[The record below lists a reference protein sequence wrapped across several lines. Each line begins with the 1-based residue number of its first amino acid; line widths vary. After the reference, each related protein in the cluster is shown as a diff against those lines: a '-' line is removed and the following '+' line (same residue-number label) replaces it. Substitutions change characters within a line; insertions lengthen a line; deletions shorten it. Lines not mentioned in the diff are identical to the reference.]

1 MDKLNIPE
9 PVKVFITS
17 TKFINGVFFLV
28 FCLLMTLII
37 SFQNFL
43 FQQVVENG
51 ISKKDI
57 IAQKTITVEDTR
69 RTEQR
74 RKEVAQKVDPIL
86 TVTEDDF
93 IKNNLSSLQNSI
105 IKIRQ
110 KNKDINVK
118 REEMSLLFDDEDGNK
133 SNVVYYLLKIPDETL
148 KTLFDKSNITLM
160 NVLSAG
166 IAEKDV
172 ERHVLKNLIRHHLP
186 SETSRY
192 QGTMIISLLEQ
203 VIVPNLV
210 VDEFATEIA
219 RKNAQNAVKPYE
231 VTFEKGDKILFEGE
245 PVTKLK
251 RDALRVAGYN
261 LVELNGL
268 GLLGIFLVTVFST
281 LIFTVYKNKYAT
293 TLTYNQLLIVAI
305 LSLILAFITVA
316 LPTGFSPYILP
327 FPAFII
333 IVSIF
338 TAPNIA
344 FVASMLMLSIITL
357 GMHYDIQFM
366 TSFTLLNL
374 VASIFMLNVN
384 FTRRFDLIKAGIY
397 IACTGILFVSSI
409 YMLEKFLI
417 DVENV
422 LIIRDASFVFLNGI
436 LSSMIALGF
445 LPVLESAFKI
455 VTPYGLAE
463 LADHNQPILKRLQME
478 APGTY
483 HHSLMVANLC
493 EAAAEAIGA
502 NPILAK
508 VGAYYHDIGKLKRP
522 LFFVE
527 NQSQFGIE
535 NPHKKLNS
543 RLSKMVV
550 TAHTTDGV
558 DIAKEYHLPPIINDF
573 ILQHH
578 GDSLASY
585 FYNQAIKEEGAENV
599 KEEQFRY
606 SGPKPQT
613 KEAAILMIA
622 DAVEAAV
629 RAMKASTTEEIEAI
643 INKIIDE
650 RVNDN
655 QLSECPLTLADLK
668 TIATTFTRLLR
679 GNQHDRIKYHEDIVD
694 ELGGLTKGAIY
705 HHFKSKEEI
714 MDALGDKMFLDNN
727 PFEEVRGRK
736 DLNGLQKMKMAVK
749 LNQSDQERGEISKQA
764 IPLFFSPVSMR
775 KRRMPTVRC

>member
-463 LADHNQPILKRLQME
+463 LADHNQPIFKRLQME

-550 TAHTTDGV
+550 TAHTKDGV

-694 ELGGLTKGAIY
+694 ELD
-705 HHFKSKEEI
+705 KSQVILPSHIHI
-714 MDALGDKMFLDNN
+714 MDKEMEEKVKKLEQGNNDKTDN
-727 PFEEVRGRK
+727 
-736 DLNGLQKMKMAVK
+736 
-749 LNQSDQERGEISKQA
+749 
-764 IPLFFSPVSMR
+764 
-775 KRRMPTVRC
+775 

>member
-28 FCLLMTLII
+28 FCLFMTLII

-110 KNKDINVK
+110 KDKDLNVK
-118 REEMSLLFDDEDGNK
+118 REELSLLFDDEDGNK
-133 SNVVYYLLKIPDETL
+133 ANVVYYLLKIPDDTL

-172 ERHVLKNLIRHHLP
+172 ERHVLKGLIRHHLP

-192 QGTMIISLLEQ
+192 QGTMISSLLEQ

-261 LVELNGL
+261 LVELNWQ
-268 GLLGIFLVTVFST
+268 GLLGIFLVTVFSA
-281 LIFTVYKNKYAT
+281 LIFVFYKNKFEKN
-293 TLTYNQLLIVAI
+293 LSNNQLMVVAI

-338 TAPNIA
+338 TTPNVA
-344 FVASMLMLSIITL
+344 FVASTLLLSIITL

-374 VASIFMLNVN
+374 VASIFMLNIN
-384 FTRRFDLIKAGIY
+384 FTRRFDLIKAGVY
-397 IACTGILFVSSI
+397 IACTGTLFVASI

-436 LSSMIALGF
+436 LSSMVALGF
-445 LPVLESAFKI
+445 LPILESIFKI

-550 TAHTTDGV
+550 TAHTKDGV

-694 ELGGLTKGAIY
+694 ELD
-705 HHFKSKEEI
+705 KSQVILPSHIHI
-714 MDALGDKMFLDNN
+714 MDKEMEEKVKKLEQGNNDKTDN
-727 PFEEVRGRK
+727 
-736 DLNGLQKMKMAVK
+736 
-749 LNQSDQERGEISKQA
+749 
-764 IPLFFSPVSMR
+764 
-775 KRRMPTVRC
+775 

>member
-9 PVKVFITS
+9 PIKVFVTS
-17 TKFINGVFFLV
+17 SKFVNSTFFIV
-28 FCLLMTLII
+28 FCVLMTLII

-110 KNKDINVK
+110 KDKDLNVK
-118 REEMSLLFDDEDGNK
+118 REELSLLFDDEDGNK
-133 SNVVYYLLKIPDETL
+133 ANVVYYLLKIPDETL

-192 QGTMIISLLEQ
+192 QGTMITSLLEQ

-261 LVELNGL
+261 LVELNWQ

-293 TLTYNQLLIVAI
+293 NLTYNQLMIVAI

-333 IVSIF
+333 IISIF

-397 IACTGILFVSSI
+397 IACTGTLFVSSI

-436 LSSMIALGF
+436 LSSMVALGF

-550 TAHTTDGV
+550 TAHTKDGV

-694 ELGGLTKGAIY
+694 ELD
-705 HHFKSKEEI
+705 KSQVILPSHIHI
-714 MDALGDKMFLDNN
+714 MDKEMEEKVKKLEQGNNDKTDN
-727 PFEEVRGRK
+727 
-736 DLNGLQKMKMAVK
+736 
-749 LNQSDQERGEISKQA
+749 
-764 IPLFFSPVSMR
+764 
-775 KRRMPTVRC
+775 

>member
-17 TKFINGVFFLV
+17 TKFINGIFFLV

-192 QGTMIISLLEQ
+192 QGTMITSLLEQ

-550 TAHTTDGV
+550 TAHTKDGV

-694 ELGGLTKGAIY
+694 ELD
-705 HHFKSKEEI
+705 KSQVILPSHIHI
-714 MDALGDKMFLDNN
+714 MDKEMEEKVKKLEQGNNDKTDN
-727 PFEEVRGRK
+727 
-736 DLNGLQKMKMAVK
+736 
-749 LNQSDQERGEISKQA
+749 
-764 IPLFFSPVSMR
+764 
-775 KRRMPTVRC
+775 

>member
-9 PVKVFITS
+9 PVKVFLTS
-17 TKFINGVFFLV
+17 SKFINIVFFTV
-28 FCLLMTLII
+28 FCILLTLII

-43 FQQVVENG
+43 FQQIVENG

-105 IKIRQ
+105 VKIRQ
-110 KNKDINVK
+110 KDKDMNVK
-118 REEMSLLFDDEDGNK
+118 REEMSLLFDNEDGNK
-133 SNVVYYLLKIPDETL
+133 SNVVFYLLKISDDAL
-148 KTLFDKSNITLM
+148 KNLFDKSNITLM

-166 IAEKDV
+166 ISEKDV
-172 ERHVLKNLIRHHLP
+172 EQHVLKNLIRHHLP

-192 QGTMIISLLEQ
+192 QGTMIAALLEQ

-261 LVELNGL
+261 LVELNWL
-268 GLLGIFLVTVFST
+268 GLFGIFLVTVFST
-281 LIFTVYKNKYAT
+281 LIFTVYKSKYEKN
-293 TLTYNQLLIVAI
+293 LTYNQLLIIAI

-338 TAPNIA
+338 TTPSVA
-344 FVASMLMLSIITL
+344 FISSMLLLSNITL

-374 VASIFMLNVN
+374 VSSIFMLNVN

-397 IACTGILFVSSI
+397 IACTGTLFVASI

-417 DVENV
+417 DIENV
-422 LIIRDASFVFLNGI
+422 LIVRDACFVFLNGI
-436 LSSMIALGF
+436 LSSMVALGF
-445 LPVLESAFKI
+445 LPILESAFRI

-550 TAHTTDGV
+550 TAHTKDGV

-606 SGPKPQT
+606 SGPKPQS

-694 ELGGLTKGAIY
+694 ELD
-705 HHFKSKEEI
+705 KSQVILPSHIHI
-714 MDALGDKMFLDNN
+714 MDKEMEEKVKKLEQGNNEKTDN
-727 PFEEVRGRK
+727 
-736 DLNGLQKMKMAVK
+736 
-749 LNQSDQERGEISKQA
+749 
-764 IPLFFSPVSMR
+764 
-775 KRRMPTVRC
+775 

>member
-9 PVKVFITS
+9 PVKVFLTS
-17 TKFINGVFFLV
+17 SKFINIVFFTV
-28 FCLLMTLII
+28 FCILLTLII

-43 FQQVVENG
+43 FQQIVENG

-105 IKIRQ
+105 VKIRQ
-110 KNKDINVK
+110 KDKDMNVK
-118 REEMSLLFDDEDGNK
+118 REEMSLLFDNEDGNK
-133 SNVVYYLLKIPDETL
+133 SNVVFYLLKISDDAL
-148 KTLFDKSNITLM
+148 KNLFDKSNITLM

-166 IAEKDV
+166 ISEKDV
-172 ERHVLKNLIRHHLP
+172 EQHVLKNLIRHHLP

-192 QGTMIISLLEQ
+192 QGTMITALLEQ

-261 LVELNGL
+261 LVELNWL
-268 GLLGIFLVTVFST
+268 GLFGIFLVTVFST
-281 LIFTVYKNKYAT
+281 LIFTVYKSKYEKN
-293 TLTYNQLLIVAI
+293 LTYNQLLIIAI

-338 TAPNIA
+338 TTPSVA
-344 FVASMLMLSIITL
+344 FISSMLLLSIITL
-357 GMHYDIQFM
+357 GLHYDIQFM

-374 VASIFMLNVN
+374 VSSIFMLNVN

-397 IACTGILFVSSI
+397 IACTGTLFVASI

-417 DVENV
+417 DIENV
-422 LIIRDASFVFLNGI
+422 LIVRDACFVFLNGI
-436 LSSMIALGF
+436 LSSMVALGF
-445 LPVLESAFKI
+445 LPILESAFRI

-550 TAHTTDGV
+550 TAHTKDGV

-606 SGPKPQT
+606 SGPKPQS

-643 INKIIDE
+643 IDKIIDE

-694 ELGGLTKGAIY
+694 ELD
-705 HHFKSKEEI
+705 KSQVILPSHIHI
-714 MDALGDKMFLDNN
+714 MDKEMEEKIKKLEQGNNEKTDN
-727 PFEEVRGRK
+727 
-736 DLNGLQKMKMAVK
+736 
-749 LNQSDQERGEISKQA
+749 
-764 IPLFFSPVSMR
+764 
-775 KRRMPTVRC
+775 

>member
-192 QGTMIISLLEQ
+192 QGTMITSLLEQ

-251 RDALRVAGYN
+251 RDALRIAGYN

-550 TAHTTDGV
+550 TAHTKDGV

-694 ELGGLTKGAIY
+694 ELD
-705 HHFKSKEEI
+705 KSQVILPSHIHI
-714 MDALGDKMFLDNN
+714 MDKEMEEKVKKLEQGNNDKTDN
-727 PFEEVRGRK
+727 
-736 DLNGLQKMKMAVK
+736 
-749 LNQSDQERGEISKQA
+749 
-764 IPLFFSPVSMR
+764 
-775 KRRMPTVRC
+775 

>member
-9 PVKVFITS
+9 PVKVFLTS
-17 TKFINGVFFLV
+17 SKFINIVFFTV
-28 FCLLMTLII
+28 FCILLTLII

-43 FQQVVENG
+43 FQQIVENG

-105 IKIRQ
+105 VKIRQ
-110 KNKDINVK
+110 KDKDMNVK
-118 REEMSLLFDDEDGNK
+118 REEMSLLFDNEDGNK
-133 SNVVYYLLKIPDETL
+133 SNVVFYLLKISDDAL
-148 KTLFDKSNITLM
+148 KNLFDKSNITLM

-166 IAEKDV
+166 ISEKDV
-172 ERHVLKNLIRHHLP
+172 EQHVLKNLIRHHLP

-192 QGTMIISLLEQ
+192 QGTMIAALLEQ

-261 LVELNGL
+261 LVELNWL
-268 GLLGIFLVTVFST
+268 GLFGIFFVTVFST
-281 LIFTVYKNKYAT
+281 LIFTVYKSKYEKN
-293 TLTYNQLLIVAI
+293 LTYNQLLIVAI

-338 TAPNIA
+338 TTPSVA
-344 FVASMLMLSIITL
+344 FISSMLLLSNITL

-374 VASIFMLNVN
+374 VSSIFMLNVN

-397 IACTGILFVSSI
+397 IACTGTLFVVSI

-417 DVENV
+417 DIENV
-422 LIIRDASFVFLNGI
+422 LIVRDACFVFLNGI
-436 LSSMIALGF
+436 LSSMVALGF
-445 LPVLESAFKI
+445 LPILESAFRI

-550 TAHTTDGV
+550 TAHTKDGV

-606 SGPKPQT
+606 SGPKPQS

-643 INKIIDE
+643 IDKIIDE

-694 ELGGLTKGAIY
+694 ELD
-705 HHFKSKEEI
+705 KSQVILPSHIHI
-714 MDALGDKMFLDNN
+714 MDKEMEEKIKKLEQGNNEKTDN
-727 PFEEVRGRK
+727 
-736 DLNGLQKMKMAVK
+736 
-749 LNQSDQERGEISKQA
+749 
-764 IPLFFSPVSMR
+764 
-775 KRRMPTVRC
+775 

>member
-550 TAHTTDGV
+550 TAHTKDGV

-694 ELGGLTKGAIY
+694 ELD
-705 HHFKSKEEI
+705 KSQVILPSHIHI
-714 MDALGDKMFLDNN
+714 MDKEMEEKVKKLEQGNNDKTDN
-727 PFEEVRGRK
+727 
-736 DLNGLQKMKMAVK
+736 
-749 LNQSDQERGEISKQA
+749 
-764 IPLFFSPVSMR
+764 
-775 KRRMPTVRC
+775 

>member
-17 TKFINGVFFLV
+17 TKFINSVFFLV

-192 QGTMIISLLEQ
+192 QGTMITSLLEQ

-550 TAHTTDGV
+550 TAHTKDGV

-694 ELGGLTKGAIY
+694 ELD
-705 HHFKSKEEI
+705 KSQVILPSHIHI
-714 MDALGDKMFLDNN
+714 MDKEMEEKVKKLEQGNNDKTDN
-727 PFEEVRGRK
+727 
-736 DLNGLQKMKMAVK
+736 
-749 LNQSDQERGEISKQA
+749 
-764 IPLFFSPVSMR
+764 
-775 KRRMPTVRC
+775 

>member
-9 PVKVFITS
+9 PVKVFLTS
-17 TKFINGVFFLV
+17 SKFINIVFFTV
-28 FCLLMTLII
+28 FCILLTLII

-43 FQQVVENG
+43 FQQIVENG

-105 IKIRQ
+105 VKIRQ
-110 KNKDINVK
+110 KDKDMNVK
-118 REEMSLLFDDEDGNK
+118 REEMSLLFDNEDGNK
-133 SNVVYYLLKIPDETL
+133 SNVVFYLLKISDDAL
-148 KTLFDKSNITLM
+148 KNLFDKSNITLM

-166 IAEKDV
+166 ISEKDV
-172 ERHVLKNLIRHHLP
+172 EQHVLKNLIRHHLP

-192 QGTMIISLLEQ
+192 QGTMIAALLEQ

-261 LVELNGL
+261 LVELNWL
-268 GLLGIFLVTVFST
+268 GLFGIFLVTVFST
-281 LIFTVYKNKYAT
+281 LIFTVYKSKYEKN
-293 TLTYNQLLIVAI
+293 LTYNQLLIIAI

-338 TAPNIA
+338 TTPSVA
-344 FVASMLMLSIITL
+344 FISSMLLLSNITL

-374 VASIFMLNVN
+374 VSSIFMLNVN

-397 IACTGILFVSSI
+397 IACTGTLFVVSI

-417 DVENV
+417 DIENV
-422 LIIRDASFVFLNGI
+422 LIVRDACFVFLNGI
-436 LSSMIALGF
+436 LSSMVALGF
-445 LPVLESAFKI
+445 LPILESAFRI

-550 TAHTTDGV
+550 TAHTKDGV

-606 SGPKPQT
+606 SGPKPQS

-643 INKIIDE
+643 IDKIIDE

-694 ELGGLTKGAIY
+694 ELD
-705 HHFKSKEEI
+705 KSQVILPSHIHI
-714 MDALGDKMFLDNN
+714 MDKEMEEKIKKLEQGNNEKTDN
-727 PFEEVRGRK
+727 
-736 DLNGLQKMKMAVK
+736 
-749 LNQSDQERGEISKQA
+749 
-764 IPLFFSPVSMR
+764 
-775 KRRMPTVRC
+775 

>member
-9 PVKVFITS
+9 PVKVFLTS
-17 TKFINGVFFLV
+17 SKFINIVFFTV
-28 FCLLMTLII
+28 FCILLTLII

-43 FQQVVENG
+43 FQQIVENG

-105 IKIRQ
+105 VKIRQ
-110 KNKDINVK
+110 KDKDMNVK
-118 REEMSLLFDDEDGNK
+118 REEMSLLFDNEDGNK
-133 SNVVYYLLKIPDETL
+133 SNVVFYLLKISDDAL
-148 KTLFDKSNITLM
+148 KNLFDKSNITLM

-166 IAEKDV
+166 ISEKDV
-172 ERHVLKNLIRHHLP
+172 EQHVLKNLIRHHLP

-192 QGTMIISLLEQ
+192 QGTMIAALLEQ

-261 LVELNGL
+261 LVELNWL
-268 GLLGIFLVTVFST
+268 GLFGIFLVTVFST
-281 LIFTVYKNKYAT
+281 LIFTVYKSKYEKN
-293 TLTYNQLLIVAI
+293 LTYNQLLIVAI

-338 TAPNIA
+338 TTPSVA
-344 FVASMLMLSIITL
+344 FISSMLLLSNITL

-374 VASIFMLNVN
+374 VSSIFMLNVN

-397 IACTGILFVSSI
+397 IACTGTLFVVSI

-417 DVENV
+417 DIENV
-422 LIIRDASFVFLNGI
+422 LIVRDACFVFLNGI
-436 LSSMIALGF
+436 LSSMVALGF
-445 LPVLESAFKI
+445 LPILESAFRI

-550 TAHTTDGV
+550 TAHTKDGV

-606 SGPKPQT
+606 SGPKPQS

-643 INKIIDE
+643 IDKIIDE

-655 QLSECPLTLADLK
+655 QLSECPLTFADLK

-694 ELGGLTKGAIY
+694 ELD
-705 HHFKSKEEI
+705 KSQVILPSHIHI
-714 MDALGDKMFLDNN
+714 MDKEMEEKIKKLEQGNNEKTDN
-727 PFEEVRGRK
+727 
-736 DLNGLQKMKMAVK
+736 
-749 LNQSDQERGEISKQA
+749 
-764 IPLFFSPVSMR
+764 
-775 KRRMPTVRC
+775 

>member
-9 PVKVFITS
+9 PIKVFVTS
-17 TKFINGVFFLV
+17 SKFVNSTFFIV
-28 FCLLMTLII
+28 FCVLMTLII

-110 KNKDINVK
+110 KDKDLNVK
-118 REEMSLLFDDEDGNK
+118 REELSLLFDDEDGNK
-133 SNVVYYLLKIPDETL
+133 TNVVYYLLKIPDETL

-192 QGTMIISLLEQ
+192 QGTMITSLLEQ

-261 LVELNGL
+261 LVELNWQ

-293 TLTYNQLLIVAI
+293 NLTYNQLMIVAI

-333 IVSIF
+333 IISIF

-397 IACTGILFVSSI
+397 IACTGTLFVLSI

-436 LSSMIALGF
+436 LSSMVALGF

-550 TAHTTDGV
+550 TAHTKDGV

-694 ELGGLTKGAIY
+694 ELD
-705 HHFKSKEEI
+705 KSQVILPSHIHI
-714 MDALGDKMFLDNN
+714 MDKEMEEKVKKLEQGNNDKTDN
-727 PFEEVRGRK
+727 
-736 DLNGLQKMKMAVK
+736 
-749 LNQSDQERGEISKQA
+749 
-764 IPLFFSPVSMR
+764 
-775 KRRMPTVRC
+775 

>member
-110 KNKDINVK
+110 KDKDLNVK
-118 REEMSLLFDDEDGNK
+118 REELSLLFDDEDGNK
-133 SNVVYYLLKIPDETL
+133 ANVVYYLLKIPDDTL

-172 ERHVLKNLIRHHLP
+172 ERHVLKGLIRHHLP

-192 QGTMIISLLEQ
+192 QGTMISSLLEQ

-261 LVELNGL
+261 LVELNWQ
-268 GLLGIFLVTVFST
+268 GLLGIFLVTVFSA
-281 LIFTVYKNKYAT
+281 LIFVFYKNKFEKN
-293 TLTYNQLLIVAI
+293 LSNNQLMVVAI

-338 TAPNIA
+338 TTPNVA
-344 FVASMLMLSIITL
+344 FVASTLLLSIITL

-374 VASIFMLNVN
+374 VASIFMLNIN
-384 FTRRFDLIKAGIY
+384 FTRRFDLIKAGVY
-397 IACTGILFVSSI
+397 IACTGTLFVASI

-436 LSSMIALGF
+436 LSSMVALGF
-445 LPVLESAFKI
+445 LPILESIFKI

-550 TAHTTDGV
+550 TAHTKVGV

-694 ELGGLTKGAIY
+694 ELD
-705 HHFKSKEEI
+705 KSQVILPSHIHI
-714 MDALGDKMFLDNN
+714 MDKEMEEKVKKLEQGNNDKTDN
-727 PFEEVRGRK
+727 
-736 DLNGLQKMKMAVK
+736 
-749 LNQSDQERGEISKQA
+749 
-764 IPLFFSPVSMR
+764 
-775 KRRMPTVRC
+775 